1 MTTHVLTSEKMTFIV
16 LRIDRA
22 ISKGLE
28 RGRSTRKIQKK
39 KLRLLHLILSQIYK
53 LSSLE
58 RKGK

>member
-39 KLRLLHLILSQIYK
+39 IEVVAPDSVTDL
-53 LSSLE
+53 
-58 RKGK
+58 